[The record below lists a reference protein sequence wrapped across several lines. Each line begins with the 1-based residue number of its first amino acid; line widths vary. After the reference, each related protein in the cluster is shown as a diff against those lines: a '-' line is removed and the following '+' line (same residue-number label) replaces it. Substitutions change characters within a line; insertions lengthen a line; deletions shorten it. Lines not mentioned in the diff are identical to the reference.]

1 VGKTAK
7 MIRANRFNFVFG
19 FFVVILLMT
28 LSYCAPITIDIGSEK
43 TGSFHLA
50 NIKGKTLAFLPL
62 RGTWGGLTANKIL
75 RIHLM
80 KKLAQLCP
88 DINILQT
95 VQLQRLLASKGNEVG
110 LQYATIM
117 EKKYIP
123 KGLFSKKDLAVFLS
137 NDIDYLASISLNGD
151 ITGGPRRY
159 IFVISMQI
167 WEVKSGKIVWDLTLN
182 GQILISK
189 SDDDQES
196 KQVLMAEMSDVVLT
210 KLLE

>member
-1 VGKTAK
+1 MSCTDDILSPKFWKAYH
-7 MIRANRFNFVFG
+7 
-19 FFVVILLMT
+19 ILLKVSIH
-28 LSYCAPITIDIGSEK
+28 LRRTIVSEK

-50 NIKGKTLAFLPL
+50 EIKGKTLAFLPL

-110 LQYATIM
+110 LQYAAIM
-117 EKKYIP
+117 KKKYIP
-123 KGLFSKKDLAVFLS
+123 RGFFRKKDLTVFLS
-137 NDIDYLASISLNGD
+137 NDIDYLASVSLNGD

-167 WEVKSGKIVWDLTLN
+167 WEVKSGKIVWDLTFN
-182 GQILISK
+182 SQILISK
-189 SDDDQES
+189 SDDDHET
-196 KQVLMAEMSDVVLT
+196 KQVLMAEMSDIVLT

>member
-1 VGKTAK
+1 MGKTAK
-7 MIRANRFNFVFG
+7 MIRVSRSNFVFG
-19 FFVVILLMT
+19 FFVVILT
-28 LSYCAPITIDIGSEK
+28 LSYCAPVTIEIGSEK

-50 NIKGKTLAFLPL
+50 KNKGKTLAFLPL

-75 RIHLM
+75 RTHLM
-80 KKLAQLCP
+80 KKLARLCP

-95 VQLQRLLASKGNEVG
+95 VQLQRLLASHGNEVG
-110 LQYATIM
+110 LQYAAVM

-123 KGLFSKKDLAVFLS
+123 RGLFSKKDLSVFRS
-137 NDIDYLASISLNGD
+137 NDIDYLAAVSLNGD

-167 WEVKSGKIVWDLTLN
+167 WEVKSAKIVWDLTLD
-182 GQILISK
+182 GQIVISK

-196 KQVLMAEMSDVVLT
+196 KQVLMVEMSDVVLT